1 MKFRSNARYGE
12 APESGTIFE
21 LKDNRLRIKIHRII
35 HINGTWFLS
44 CAPLGFSQYN
54 LREDDFN
61 NAVEKAKNIIGQEIR
76 KLNDEYCK
84 IANDYAVEIER

>member
-12 APESGTIFE
+12 PPESGTIFE

-35 HINGTWFLS
+35 HIDGTWFLS
-44 CAPLGFSQYN
+44 CAPLGFSQYD
-54 LREDDFN
+54 LHEDDFN
-61 NAVEKAKNIIGQEIR
+61 NAVGKAKDIIGQEIR

-84 IANDYAVEIER
+84 IVNDDVIEIER

>member
-1 MKFRSNARYGE
+1 MKFRSNARYEE

-21 LKDNRLRIKIHRII
+21 LKDNKLRIKIHRSI
-35 HINGTWFLS
+35 HIDGTWFLS
-44 CAPLGFSQYN
+44 CVPLGFSQYD
-54 LREDDFN
+54 LHEDDFN

-84 IANDYAVEIER
+84 IANDYVVEIER